1 MLGNAEPEGK
11 HLSVERVKSSLL
23 NEEARRKDREPG
35 TDSKALVTES
45 DTNRGRGQNRSR

>member
-23 NEEARRKDREPG
+23 NEEARRKDKE
-35 TDSKALVTES
+35 TTHDQKALIIEE
-45 DTNRGRGQNRSR
+45 DPNRGRGRKR